1 VLKVLKEEGFN
12 MSKRRRQNESSSA
25 PGLFSVVEELE
36 SADVRVSELR
46 LKATASESNVAKSKA
61 AQSQTHLTKDLLGCR
76 ILLQGALTDAATTT
90 RSHKKSKR
98 SHDDEQDTDSE
109 SNNSSDSDNDDSTKK
124 IKETMEDDAAIA
136 ACDELLVNLLEARKH
151 LFPGDS
157 NEEDDDD
164 DSSEDESGL
173 YDRMLEE
180 VDHDELE
187 QKLQSEYEHC
197 RQSWREVLNRR
208 YRDLRLHS
216 GLAAKSGTKF
226 NVVDQ
231 SFWDQVTATVS
242 HERIMKV
249 TTTTEEEDGRSSLTS
264 SQKGFD
270 DSKVY
275 QQLLKDFI
283 STSAEEKGDAA
294 AERLRRAMEKK
305 NRRAKNA
312 KVVDRKASK
321 GRKIRYTVN
330 AKLTNFTFPI
340 ARRTPAI
347 DADNWFRSL
356 FGGTKLSIRK

>member
-1 VLKVLKEEGFN
+1 
-12 MSKRRRQNESSSA
+12 
-25 PGLFSVVEELE
+25 
-36 SADVRVSELR
+36 
-46 LKATASESNVAKSKA
+46 
-61 AQSQTHLTKDLLGCR
+61 
-76 ILLQGALTDAATTT
+76 
-90 RSHKKSKR
+90 
-98 SHDDEQDTDSE
+98 
-109 SNNSSDSDNDDSTKK
+109 
-124 IKETMEDDAAIA
+124 
-136 ACDELLVNLLEARKH
+136 
-151 LFPGDS
+151 
-157 NEEDDDD
+157 
-164 DSSEDESGL
+164 
-173 YDRMLEE
+173 MLEQA
-180 VDHDELE
+180 DHDELE

-249 TTTTEEEDGRSSLTS
+249 TTTTTTDQEDARSSSTLPE
-264 SQKGFD
+264 KGFD

-340 ARRTPAI
+340 ARRTPPI

-356 FGGTKLSIRK
+356 FGGVRK